1 MSVSKIE
8 EMLIKSVHSDRNA
21 EEFFLSNSHN
31 EELFYTIL
39 EIVENSDSGDAR
51 MEGAYYLSTY
61 DENILKKEESR
72 LLLLM
77 DDEWDSVAV
86 HIMIALSRI
95 RSMKALK
102 RIIQNRIRPTLEWEA
117 KALENYVQGVKDEK

>member
-1 MSVSKIE
+1 MNILKIE
-8 EMLIKSVHSDRNA
+8 EMLIKSVHSDEKA
-21 EEFFLSNSHN
+21 EKSFFKNLHN
-31 EELFYTIL
+31 DKVFYTIL

-51 MEGAYYLSTY
+51 MEGAYYISRY

-86 HIMIALSRI
+86 HIMIALSRV
-95 RSMKALK
+95 RSVKALK
-102 RIIQNRIRPTLEWEA
+102 KIIQDRIRPILEWEA
-117 KALENYVQGVKDEK
+117 QALENYIQGVADE